1 MTTFKQTISSG
12 LWNSMEICD
21 QTVLII
27 VIITKQGWDQL
38 GSAWKFEFV
47 RLAQS
52 ITNTSTNNVAIVNT
66 ACLIHKL
73 KKKQKKNSLYF
84 QAATYFNCAVSVLN
98 AQFGKGTKSTLFCL
112 QTLIMPMS
120 MQNSGNKT
128 LRQKLYWLE
137 LLLKGVI
144 RKHKHTDQ
152 RKTRYW

>member
-1 MTTFKQTISSG
+1 
-12 LWNSMEICD
+12 MEICD

-73 KKKQKKNSLYF
+73 NTSTNNVAIVNTACLIHKLKKKQKQNSLYF

-128 LRQKLYWLE
+128 LRQKLY
-137 LLLKGVI
+137 
-144 RKHKHTDQ
+144 
-152 RKTRYW
+152 